1 MIQIAF
7 KISFI
12 RQYTVIDSIKLS
24 GAILNSMLTL
34 YPAQKD
40 EIIDNFVNGNIR
52 VTTPYPFKNVP
63 YFPMP
68 PLSIIFPA
76 NLSIDEKK
84 NYMKKRKKKIKYI
97 QLNDLKNCIRSYQNN
112 NYKNIYINDLPSL
125 NEDESLTSDNYL
137 IEEPGVKILK
147 TPKKREEKWIF
158 TEVYTKEFASS
169 GKIYYSAKDKL
180 IYGDEKWFLTQIKND
195 KFKEM
200 FLTALNFLEDMGLSG
215 RRTTGKGKFTIK
227 KLNLD
232 QDFEMGFK
240 GEGLYILLSEFIPSI
255 EDLDNIDLDK
265 SSYSLEI
272 FSGIDKN
279 GSSLGVYRYFKSGSI
294 VYLRNEI
301 KGMSIYIPEKRII
314 PFSASYL
321 RVSE

>member
-12 RQYTVIDSIKLS
+12 RQYTVIDSIKLN

-40 EIIDNFVNGNIR
+40 EIIDNFVNGNVR

-63 YFPMP
+63 YLPMP
-68 PLSIIFPA
+68 PLSTIFPA
-76 NLSIDEKK
+76 NFSIEEKK
-84 NYMKKRKKKIKYI
+84 KYMRNRKKKIKYI
-97 QLNDLKNCIRSYQNN
+97 QLNDLKNCIKSYQNN
-112 NYKNIYINDLPSL
+112 DYKNIYINDISSL
-125 NEDESLTSDNYL
+125 NEDEFLASDNYL
-137 IEEPGVKILK
+137 AEEPGVKILK
-147 TPKKREEKWIF
+147 TPIKREENWIF

-169 GKIYYSAKDKL
+169 GKIYYSVKDKL
-180 IYGDEKWFLTQIKND
+180 LYGDEKWFLAQIKND

-227 KLNLD
+227 ELNLD
-232 QDFEMGFK
+232 QDFEMGFES
-240 GEGLYILLSEFIPSI
+240 EGLYIMLSEFIPSI
-255 EDLDNIDLDK
+255 KDLDNIDLDK

-272 FSGIDKN
+272 FSGTDKN

-294 VYLRNEI
+294 IYLKDEI
-301 KGMSIYIPEKRII
+301 EGYSIYVPEKRII
-314 PFSASYL
+314 PFRASYL
-321 RVSE
+321 KVSE